1 MQAYRL
7 RDVERLL
14 GVSRRTILAFVRHG
28 FVTPARVSQG
38 AYTFTFDDLLV
49 LRVARDLARA
59 AVPPERIA
67 RSLRRLRSNLL
78 RAGATGEAVR
88 LGTSGDRLVAR
99 AGAGPWQTDAG
110 QLLLDLAGGPATAV
124 ERMRHATA
132 DALFGEAAALE
143 SRDPAGALR
152 LYRQALSDDPSAVE
166 ISVNLGRLLHELGK
180 PQEAEDAYRACL
192 KNRPADDLRPADAL
206 TPAEPADAQTPADAL
221 LHFNLAVLL
230 EDRGDPQGALL
241 HYGAAVEAD
250 PQLADAHYNLSLL
263 FDSLGDRRRA
273 LRHLRT
279 YRRLLAG
286 RG

>member
-14 GVSRRTILAFVRHG
+14 GVSRRTILAFVRHE
-28 FVTPARVSQG
+28 FVTPTRGSRG

-49 LRVARDLARA
+49 LRVARDLARV

-110 QLLLDLAGGPATAV
+110 QLLLDLASGPARAV

-166 ISVNLGRLLHELGK
+166 ISVNLGRLLHELGRL
-180 PQEAEDAYRACL
+180 QEAEEAYRDGL
-192 KNRPADDLRPADAL
+192 NNRPVDDLRPADAL
-206 TPAEPADAQTPADAL
+206 KPAHAL

-230 EDRGDPQGALL
+230 EDRGDPAGSLL
-241 HYGAAVEAD
+241 HYEAGVGAD

>member
-1 MQAYRL
+1 MQGYRL

-28 FVTPARVSQG
+28 FVTPARGSRG
-38 AYTFTFDDLLV
+38 AHTFTFDDMLV
-49 LRVARDLARA
+49 LRVARELKKA

-78 RAGATGEAVR
+78 RAGSTEVAVR

-99 AGAGPWQTDAG
+99 AGTGPWQTDAG
-110 QLLLDLAGGPATAV
+110 QLLLDFASGPATAV
-124 ERMRHATA
+124 ERIRHATA
-132 DALFGEAAALE
+132 DALFGEAVALE
-143 SRDPAGALR
+143 SRDPAGALE
-152 LYRQALSDDPSAVE
+152 LYRQALSDDPGAVE
-166 ISVNLGRLLHELGK
+166 ISVNLGRLLHELERLE
-180 PQEAEDAYRACL
+180 EAADVYRNGL
-192 KNRPADDLRPADAL
+192 SR
-206 TPAEPADAQTPADAL
+206 TPADPL

-230 EDRGDPQGALL
+230 EDQGDTATALAHYESALL
-241 HYGAAVEAD
+241 AD
-250 PQLADAHYNLSLL
+250 PRLADAHYNLSLL
-263 FDSLGDRRRA
+263 FDSVGDRRRA